1 MCLAIPGEVLSVTE
15 GDLASVGPAAGADL
29 RAGRVSF
36 GGLVKEVCLACVPEA
51 RVGDFVLVHAGF
63 AIAVV
68 SAEHAREVTAYLER
82 IGEAAADAEPEAAR
96 EATPEGQR

>member
-1 MCLAIPGEVLSVTE
+1 MCLAIPGEILSVDDGGE
-15 GDLASVGPAAGADL
+15 L

-51 RVGDFVLVHAGF
+51 RPGDFVLVHAGF

-68 SAEHAREVTAYLER
+68 SAEHAAEVHAYLAR
-82 IGEAAADAEPEAAR
+82 VPDGGAR
-96 EATPEGQR
+96 EGRTDEGGT